1 MKKHLLILLLSVL
14 TLVSCSDDN
23 NQASGQ
29 KTGLL
34 KGKVTTINTHKA
46 VGGALVFAFDDDNNL
61 YHTYTNATGDFELD
75 APIGDREL
83 YIQTGDGSNFRTK
96 LEVTIQENQTQE
108 LEESLL
114 RLDQVARIAYVSGS
128 YDSIE
133 DIITSLGY
141 VAESIT
147 FSQLSDY
154 SIVSQYDIIFLNC
167 GSISGSGGISFNTAV
182 TNNLA
187 QFVTNGGSL
196 YASDWA
202 VAYLIGGGSNTT
214 ACNAEG
220 GFIPDTTLCSVD
232 NGNSGTLN
240 AFITNTA
247 LADAIGLT
255 TLDIEYDLGS
265 WQKIVSVDET
275 FWEVLVRDSTTNEA
289 LMIKTNNFFDQSL
302 VGSSVGNSENSDWIT
317 ICHQPDENSSNPIT
331 ITIQASSWPA
341 HQAHGDTL
349 GSCTSSGT
357 GGTIYYTTFHNHAN
371 ENIGNA
377 QFILEHVIL
386 NL

>member
-1 MKKHLLILLLSVL
+1 MKKHLLIMVLSVL

-23 NQASGQ
+23 NNSSGE
-29 KTGLL
+29 KTGTL

-46 VGGALVFAFDDDNNL
+46 VGGALVFTFDNDNNI

-75 APIGDREL
+75 APVGDREV

-96 LEVTIQENQTQE
+96 IDVVVQENQTQQ

-114 RLDQVARIAYVSGS
+114 RLDQVARIAYVSGN

-141 VAESIT
+141 NVEVIT
-147 FSQLSDY
+147 YSQLSDY
-154 SIVSQYDIIFLNC
+154 NLVAQYDIIFLNC
-167 GSISGSGGISFNTAV
+167 GSIPSSNPINNNPTA

-187 QFVTNGGSL
+187 KFVTNGGSL
-196 YASDWA
+196 YASDWS
-202 VAYLIGGGSNTT
+202 VAYLIGGSRYSTMCGD
-214 ACNAEG
+214 AG
-220 GFIPDTTLCSVD
+220 GFISDATLCST
-232 NGNSGTLN
+232 NTGNSGTLN
-240 AFITNTA
+240 ASITNTA
-247 LADAIGLT
+247 LANAIGLS

-265 WQKIVSVDET
+265 WQKIISVDET
-275 FWEVLVRDSTTNEA
+275 FWEVLVRDSITNEA
-289 LMIKTNNFFDQSL
+289 LMIKTNNFFDSSL
-302 VGSSVGNSENSDWIT
+302 VGNPVGNPQNSDWIT
-317 ICHQPDENSSNPIT
+317 ICHQPDNNSSNPIT
-331 ITIQASSWPA
+331 ITIDASSWPA
-341 HQAHGDTL
+341 HEAHGDTL
-349 GSCTSSGT
+349 GSCASTGT

>member
-1 MKKHLLILLLSVL
+1 MVLSVL

-23 NQASGQ
+23 NNSSGE
-29 KTGLL
+29 KTGIL

-46 VGGALVFAFDDDNNL
+46 VGGALVFTFDNDNNI
-61 YHTYTNATGDFELD
+61 YHTYTNVTGDFELD
-75 APIGDREL
+75 APVGDREV

-96 LEVTIQENQTQE
+96 IDVVVQENQTQQ

-114 RLDQVARIAYVSGS
+114 RLDQVARIAYVSGN

-167 GSISGSGGISFNTAV
+167 GSISGAISSNPTV

-187 QFVTNGGSL
+187 NFVTNGGSL
-196 YASDWA
+196 YASDWS

-214 ACNAEG
+214 ACNAAG

-232 NGNSGTLN
+232 NGNSETLT
-240 AFITNTA
+240 ASITNTA
-247 LADAIGLT
+247 LANAIGLS

-289 LMIKTNNFFDQSL
+289 LMIKTNNFYDSSL
-302 VGSSVGNSENSDWIT
+302 AGNPVGSPENSDWIT
-317 ICHQPDENSSNPIT
+317 ICHQPDDNSSNPIT
-331 ITIQASSWPA
+331 ITVAASSWPA
-341 HQAHGDTL
+341 HEAHGDTL

>member
-1 MKKHLLILLLSVL
+1 MKKQLLVLFLSVL

-23 NQASGQ
+23 NNSSGE
-29 KTGLL
+29 KTGTLT
-34 KGKVTTINTHKA
+34 GKVTTINTHKA
-46 VGGALVFAFDDDNNL
+46 VGGALVFAFDDDHNI

-75 APIGDREL
+75 APIGDREV

-96 LEVTIQENQTQE
+96 IDVVVEENQTKQ

-114 RLDQVARIAYVSGS
+114 RLDQVARIAYVSGN

-154 SIVSQYDIIFLNC
+154 NIVSEYDIIFLNC
-167 GSISGSGGISFNTAV
+167 GSISGGIWNNATV
-182 TNNLA
+182 TTNLA
-187 QFVTNGGSL
+187 KFVTNGGSL

-202 VAYLIGGGSNTT
+202 VAYLIGGSRYSTMCGD
-214 ACNAEG
+214 AG
-220 GFIPDTTLCSVD
+220 GFISDATLCST
-232 NGNSGTLN
+232 NTGNMGTLN
-240 AFITNTA
+240 ASITNTA
-247 LADAIGLT
+247 LANAIGLS

-265 WQKIVSVDET
+265 WQKIISVDET

-289 LMIKTNNFFDQSL
+289 LMIKTNSFFDSSL
-302 VGSSVGNSENSDWIT
+302 VGNPVGNPQNSDWIT
-317 ICHQPDENSSNPIT
+317 ICHQPDENSSTPIT
-331 ITIQASSWPA
+331 ITIDASSWPA

-349 GSCTSSGT
+349 GSCTGTGT

-371 ENIGNA
+371 ENIGNS
-377 QFILEHVIL
+377 QLILEHVIL